1 MGQTVHSSPDLSRR
15 RAVRLDRDQGTGF
28 LGPLCSVS
36 AIRPTA
42 PLEEEKKLVPN
53 CPLCNCKLALELG

>member
-1 MGQTVHSSPDLSRR
+1 MGQTVHPSPDLSRR

-36 AIRPTA
+36 AIRPTV
-42 PLEEEKKLVPN
+42 PLEEEKA
-53 CPLCNCKLALELG
+53 CS